1 MQYNKY
7 QEDIFA
13 FIETGTGHGIVEAV
27 AGSGKTTTIVEAA
40 NRIPR
45 DKSAIFVAFNKHI
58 AEALQDKLPPHVEAR
73 TLHSIGWQICRD
85 NITGY
90 VKVNGNKIK
99 NALKFDVFNWRSC
112 SPKRK
117 KKFYAMCRP
126 ITQLVSLAKSQ
137 GWSPN
142 VDQASMETIVA
153 RHGIEL
159 PDVWNW
165 GTFKATMLEGF
176 GNTRVMDYDDMIWY
190 PLIAELEFP
199 KYDYVFVDESQD
211 LSPAQAQFVMNLSGD
226 RIIAVGDTH
235 QAIYGFRGADAQA
248 MKNLKMTLNA
258 RVLPLSICYR
268 CGKSIVAAAQKIVP
282 HIEAF
287 EGASDGV
294 VTSIQYD
301 KFSNVVTDDAYV
313 LCRVTAP
320 LVEACLDLIAEGRKA
335 TVLGRDIGEMLLT
348 TLKGLQLVDSIDINT
363 FKETLDGWYESRVKK
378 LAHREEAIVK
388 LTDTKDTLKVLA
400 SGCDTVR
407 DIKTRI
413 DNIFSKDGEGIIFST
428 IHKSKGLEADT
439 IFILRP
445 DLLPHPLCK
454 QDWQKEQEDNLH
466 YVAITRAKTKLIYVK
481 ESKDV

>member
-1 MQYNKY
+1 MKYSKY

-13 FIETGTGHGIVEAV
+13 FIESGTGHGIVEAV

-73 TLHSIGWQICRD
+73 TLHSIGWQICRE

-90 VKVNGNKIK
+90 VRVNGNKIK

-117 KKFYAMCRP
+117 KKFYAMSRP
-126 ITQLVSLAKSQ
+126 IAQLVSLAKSQ
-137 GWSPN
+137 GWSAD
-142 VDQASMETIVA
+142 VDQATMEEIVA

-159 PDVWNW
+159 PEVWDW

-176 GNTRVMDYDDMIWY
+176 GNTKVMDYDDMIWY
-190 PLIAELEFP
+190 PLIAKLEFP
-199 KYDYVFVDESQD
+199 TYDYVFVDESQD
-211 LSPAQAQFVMNLSGD
+211 LSPAQAQFVMKLSGD

-235 QAIYGFRGADAQA
+235 QAIYGFRGADAKA
-248 MKNLKMTLNA
+248 MQNLKTTLIA
-258 RVLPLSICYR
+258 TVLPLSICYR
-268 CGKSIVAAAQKIVP
+268 CGKNIVAAAQKIVP
-282 HIEAF
+282 HIEAC
-287 EGASDGV
+287 EGASDGI
-294 VTSIQYD
+294 VTSIPYD
-301 KFSNVVTDDAYV
+301 KFSGVVTDDAYV

-348 TLKGLQLVDSIDINT
+348 TLKGLQLVNSVDIQT
-363 FKETLDGWYESRVKK
+363 FKETLEGWYESRVKK
-378 LAHREEAIVK
+378 MCKEAIVK
-388 LTDTKDTLKVLA
+388 ITDTRDTLLVLA
-400 SGCDTVR
+400 RGCSVIGDV
-407 DIKTRI
+407 KTRI
-413 DNIFSKDGEGIIFST
+413 SNIFSKDGEGIIFST

-445 DLLPHPLCK
+445 DLLPHPLCT
-454 QDWQKEQEDNLH
+454 QPWQLEQEDNLH
-466 YVAITRAKTKLIYVK
+466 YVAITRAKKKLIYVK
-481 ESKDV
+481 ESS